1 MSRNRFIAFCL
12 AVALVPAAARAV
24 ELTDADAILRFA
36 AEKNV
41 GYDSYTAAVAQS
53 INIPAMKMDLTG
65 SIAFKRPAQRR
76 VEMKGTPQH
85 MVMVIGPD
93 QIMWQEVVIGSMTNV
108 MKLDLQ
114 NVPTNHPAAAMLKD
128 SLSQMDPRAQFDKAK
143 ERYTFMRLPAI
154 ALQSQQMYVLAGELR
169 PDAKL
174 PAQEAAILTGLGKQK
189 LFIGQQDG
197 FLHRMEQ
204 LDKAGSNIVIAIEF
218 TDVKLNLPLTD
229 NLFIYKPSA
238 DANVI
243 DMSQMILRM
252 MGRPPKS
259 PAGSN

>member
-1 MSRNRFIAFCL
+1 MKRFLGIYLIF
-12 AVALVPAAARAV
+12 ALTTIVVRAA
-24 ELTDADAILRFA
+24 ELTDADAVMKFA
-36 AEKNV
+36 AAKNA
-41 GYDSYTAAVAQS
+41 GCESYTAAFAQ
-53 INIPAMKMDLTG
+53 NLNMPAMQMQLTG
-65 SIAFKRPAQRR
+65 TIAFKRPAQMRM
-76 VEMKGTPQH
+76 EMNGAPQH
-85 MVMVIGPD
+85 MLMVIGPD
-93 QIMWQEVVIGSMTNV
+93 QIMWQENAIGGMTTV
-108 MKLDLQ
+108 MKMDLQ

-229 NLFIYKPSA
+229 NLFVYQSA
-238 DANVI
+238 PGANVI
-243 DMSQMILRM
+243 DMTQMLLQM
-252 MGRPPKS
+252 MGRPPKA
-259 PAGSN
+259 PAAGN